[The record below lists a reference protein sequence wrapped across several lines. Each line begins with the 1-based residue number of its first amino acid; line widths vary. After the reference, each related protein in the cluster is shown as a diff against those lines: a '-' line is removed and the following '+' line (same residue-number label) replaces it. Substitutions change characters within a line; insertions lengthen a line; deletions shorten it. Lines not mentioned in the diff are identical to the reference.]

1 MLKKFVIER
10 QIPGV
15 GDLNPRQLG
24 EVAKTSNA
32 ALARLPGV
40 QWQQSFIT
48 KDGTICIYL
57 AESEAAIR
65 DHARLSG
72 FPANRIVEVTGMI
85 DPATEQQCAPRAW
98 T

>member
-10 QIPGV
+10 HIPGA

-24 EVAKTSNA
+24 EAAKTSNA
-32 ALARLPGV
+32 ALARLSGV
-40 QWQQSFIT
+40 QWQQSFVT
-48 KDGTICIYL
+48 KDGTFCIYL

-65 DHARLSG
+65 EHAKLSG

-85 DPATEQQCAPRAW
+85 DPSTEGQCAMRAAA
-98 T
+98 